1 MLSAKFRTSFFSP
14 KNQDGAQKG
23 TILIFF
29 GYKPKVSSKLM
40 RYQRLLVSLEQ
51 ILVNLGDLLV
61 KMEQILV
68 N

>member
-1 MLSAKFRTSFFSP
+1 MLSAKFRIAFSSP

-40 RYQRLLVSLEQ
+40 RYQRLLVKFSQFTREFGANTRE
-51 ILVNLGDLLV
+51 IG
-61 KMEQILV
+61 
-68 N
+68 